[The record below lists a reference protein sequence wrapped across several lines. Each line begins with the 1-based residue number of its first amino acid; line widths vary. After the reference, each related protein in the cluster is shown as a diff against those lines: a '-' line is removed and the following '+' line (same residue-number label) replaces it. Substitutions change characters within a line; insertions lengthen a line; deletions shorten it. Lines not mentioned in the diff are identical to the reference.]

1 MSTTIDKI
9 TVAPDRISADWG
21 VNAYDYKLN
30 GSRTD
35 LQDLLVAISQR
46 RATAIEAEVQPLQT
60 IINRRNAKLEK
71 YGTVLAKLTELQGQF
86 TDEDRG
92 NKSVG
97 IGNTIT
103 SDEFDAIMVEIGYGG
118 FVSGSTLTMGKASC
132 DGAVS
137 RIKSAVD
144 EMNNAAQ
151 KDMTRLQSIVDRRDE
166 AFSTA
171 TSMMTAVSDTRSSL
185 IKNL

>member
-1 MSTTIDKI
+1 MSTAIDRI
-9 TVAPDRISADWG
+9 SVAPDRISGDWG

-30 GSRTD
+30 GKLTD
-35 LQDLLVAISQR
+35 LQDLLVYIAEN
-46 RATAIEAEVQPLQT
+46 RATAIEAEVRPLQE

-86 TDEDRG
+86 TDEDHG

-103 SDEFDAIMVEIGYGG
+103 AEDFEAIMTEIGYGG

-144 EMNNAAQ
+144 EMNNASQ

-166 AFSTA
+166 AYSTA
-171 TSMMTAVSDTRSSL
+171 TTLMTSVSDTRSGL
-185 IKNL
+185 IDNL

>member
-1 MSTTIDKI
+1 MPAVFERVE
-9 TVAPDRISADWG
+9 VAPDRIGGEWG
-21 VNAYDYKLN
+21 VNAYDYNLN
-30 GSRTD
+30 GVHKD
-35 LQDLLVAISQR
+35 LQDMLVTIAQN
-46 RATAIEAEVQPLQT
+46 RATAIEAEVRPLQT
-60 IINRRNAKLEK
+60 IINRRNQRLEK

-86 TDEDRG
+86 TDDDRG
-92 NKSVG
+92 NKTVG

-103 SDEFDAIMVEIGYGG
+103 ATDFEAIMKECGYPG
-118 FVSGSTLTMGKASC
+118 FLSGSSLTMNKSSC

-137 RIKSAVD
+137 RVKSAVD

-166 AFSTA
+166 AYTTA
-171 TSMMTAVSDTRSSL
+171 TTMMTAVSDTRASL

>member
-1 MSTTIDKI
+1 MSTTIDRI
-9 TVAPDRISADWG
+9 TVAPDRITSDWG
-21 VNAYDYKLN
+21 VHAYDYNLN
-30 GSRTD
+30 GTHKD
-35 LQDLLVAISQR
+35 LQDLLVAISQN

-71 YGTVLAKLTELQGQF
+71 CGTVLAKLTELQGLF
-86 TDEDRG
+86 TDEDHG
-92 NKSVG
+92 TKSVG
-97 IGNTIT
+97 IGNTI
-103 SDEFDAIMVEIGYGG
+103 SAADFNAIMDEIGYGG
-118 FVSGSTLTMGKASC
+118 YLTGSTLKMDKSSC

-171 TSMMTAVSDTRSSL
+171 TTMMTAVSDTRSSL

>member
-1 MSTTIDKI
+1 MPAVFERVE
-9 TVAPDRISADWG
+9 VAPDRIGGEWG
-21 VNAYDYKLN
+21 VNAYDYNLN
-30 GSRTD
+30 GVHKD
-35 LQDLLVAISQR
+35 LQDMLVTIAQN
-46 RATAIEAEVQPLQT
+46 RATAIEAEVRPLQT
-60 IINRRNAKLEK
+60 IINRRNQRLEK

-86 TDEDRG
+86 TDDDRG
-92 NKSVG
+92 NKTVG

-103 SDEFDAIMVEIGYGG
+103 AADFEAIMKECGYPG
-118 FVSGSTLTMGKASC
+118 FISGSSLTMNKSSC

-137 RIKSAVD
+137 RVKSAVD

-166 AFSTA
+166 AYTTA
-171 TSMMTAVSDTRSSL
+171 TTMMTAVSDTRASL